1 MCDGQYR
8 PMQNFLREQ
17 PNNIKTIN
25 LVSET
30 CSFLSSF
37 FEDVTKDNIVLIT
50 TALQTL
56 IEMSVVS
63 HSCVHTYICSYIN
76 ALFIDL
82 QGNFANQQV
91 LFNCKIIDT
100 INVILQPRENL
111 NQQHVTYQY
120 IIDNVYICMYIAG
133 F

>member
-30 CSFLSSF
+30 CIFLSSF
-37 FEDVTKDNIVLIT
+37 FVDITKDNIVPIT

-56 IEMSVVS
+56 IKMSMVS
-63 HSCVHTYICSYIN
+63 NYVCTHALIVICIFFESQ
-76 ALFIDL
+76 D
-82 QGNFANQQV
+82 NFANQRI

-100 INVILQPRENL
+100 VNNILQTRVNQHRECSLINVNYQDICVD
-111 NQQHVTYQY
+111 VT
-120 IIDNVYICMYIAG
+120 
-133 F
+133 

>member
-30 CSFLSSF
+30 CTFLSSF
-37 FEDVTKDNIVLIT
+37 FVDITKDNIVPIT

-56 IEMSVVS
+56 IKMSMVS
-63 HSCVHTYICSYIN
+63 YYVCAHALSYSHI
-76 ALFIDL
+76 F
-82 QGNFANQQV
+82 
-91 LFNCKIIDT
+91 
-100 INVILQPRENL
+100 
-111 NQQHVTYQY
+111 
-120 IIDNVYICMYIAG
+120 
-133 F
+133 